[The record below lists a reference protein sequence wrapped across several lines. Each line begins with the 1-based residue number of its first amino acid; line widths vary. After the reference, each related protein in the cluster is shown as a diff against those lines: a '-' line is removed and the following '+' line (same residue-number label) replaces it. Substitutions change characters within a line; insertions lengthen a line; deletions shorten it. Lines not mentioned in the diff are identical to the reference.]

1 MNGTAS
7 NPIHLPGRVV
17 VFDYGEVISFSPT
30 PENRRDLLAVAGI
43 DEERAEAFWTA
54 YNAGRHALDQGTLS
68 IADYW
73 AGIAAAT
80 GASWSRAELHSI
92 WAIDFVG
99 WLSVNP
105 GTAAVLEDLAA
116 GGTRLALL
124 SNAGRDFS
132 SYFRNGSFG
141 PLFEQVVVSGEIL
154 LVKPDAAIY
163 RHTLDVLGISPA
175 EMVFID
181 NKAENIAGA
190 EVLGITGHVFTSAG
204 ELRSFL
210 EELAA

>member
-30 PENRRDLLAVAGI
+30 PENRRELLAVAGI
-43 DEERAEAFWTA
+43 EADRAEAFWAA
-54 YNAGRHALDQGTLS
+54 YDAGRRDLDHGTLS

-80 GASWSRAELHSI
+80 GATWSRAELHSI

-132 SYFRNGSFG
+132 SYFRDGSFG
-141 PLFEQVVVSGEIL
+141 PLFEHVVVSGEIL

-163 RHTLDVLGISPA
+163 RHTLDVLGITP
-175 EMVFID
+175 
-181 NKAENIAGA
+181 
-190 EVLGITGHVFTSAG
+190 
-204 ELRSFL
+204 
-210 EELAA
+210 